1 MLKLGRPRGNRAR
14 AHAAPEAGW
23 RQAAEGIHDA
33 TTTGDDVYDGM
44 APQTR
49 LARGAGWRSVRY
61 KRTVSLEFTCTRARW
76 LLSCAGRAPVSR
88 NMSALNP
95 RSPSG
100 PEPDERHPR
109 HRLRRGA
116 HRVSAWRPGRHQ
128 GRHAG
133 ETSRPGACDRGG
145 MGGLLPW
152 TPGAAVAHGPSR
164 MARRR

>member
-49 LARGAGWRSVRY
+49 LARGACWRAWRRLEVS
-61 KRTVSLEFTCTRARW
+61 TVQTYGEFRVDMYTRLVASMIRW
-76 LLSCAGRAPVSR
+76 ACSR
-88 NMSALNP
+88 VANMSALNP

-100 PEPDERHPR
+100 PGLMSDTGSAAEPT
-109 HRLRRGA
+109 A
-116 HRVSAWRPGRHQ
+116 
-128 GRHAG
+128 
-133 ETSRPGACDRGG
+133 
-145 MGGLLPW
+145 
-152 TPGAAVAHGPSR
+152 
-164 MARRR
+164 